1 MSVPAS
7 ADMRPVPAVEA
18 AGGATA
24 ALFRRRGGL
33 FRKYIALFLAL
44 TSMALILHV
53 VSDLYVIYRMDETL
67 LAQFQADKAD
77 TAARRIEQFFAEIEG
92 QIGWT
97 THFQWASESLDQQR
111 FDYVRLLRQVPAIT
125 EIAELDHDGKQQLK
139 VSRLATDVVGGDADF
154 SKSPEY
160 TAAMANGI
168 WFGPVTMRKQSEP
181 YLTMAVAESGRAGG
195 VTVAEVNLKLIW
207 DVISGMEIGHTGLA
221 YVVDRSGRLIAHP
234 DISLV
239 LRNTDFSQLPYVAAA
254 LANVADR
261 TLLPR
266 DPTVETNIAGV
277 RVLTAYAPLPKL
289 GWLMF
294 VELPMR
300 EVLAPV
306 YSSAGSSMLVLLAA
320 LVFATL
326 AAIIMV
332 RRLIGPIRLLQAGAA
347 RIGAGDLDSRIV
359 VRTGDELE
367 DLAAQFNTMAD
378 QLRDHH
384 AGLERTVEERTRDLA
399 RSIGELQALSD
410 VARVV
415 NSTLDLNV
423 VLKRIVTHAVELS
436 QAEGGAIFRHNFR
449 ERTFAIAESSGLDA
463 SLVHVLTSLRIV
475 HEETAMTEA
484 AQTRQA
490 VQLIDMTTGA
500 KYPLKTTLVAA
511 GFHSALIVPLIGP
524 EQVLGALVLVRRIGG
539 TFAVPVIELMSTFA
553 NQSALA
559 MQNAELFEKL
569 ADRGRQLQ
577 LASEHKSQFLA
588 NMSHELRTPLNAIL
602 GYTEL
607 LADGIYGELP
617 ERACGVLQR
626 VLENGRHLLALIN
639 DVLDLAK
646 IEAGEL
652 TLGIE
657 DYHVAPLVH
666 NVMAA
671 MEPLARAK
679 HLVLLA
685 TTADDMPA
693 GHGDARRLQQVLVNL
708 VGNAIKFT
716 DAGEV
721 EVSATE
727 KAGRFRIVVRDTG
740 PGIAPDDQQKIF
752 EEFQQIDNSSTRRK
766 GGTGLGLAI
775 SRRIVELHGG
785 RLSVESTPGQGA
797 TFHVDIPVRVECGS
811 GGAA

>member
-1 MSVPAS
+1 
-7 ADMRPVPAVEA
+7 
-18 AGGATA
+18 
-24 ALFRRRGGL
+24 
-33 FRKYIALFLAL
+33 
-44 TSMALILHV
+44 
-53 VSDLYVIYRMDETL
+53 
-67 LAQFQADKAD
+67 
-77 TAARRIEQFFAEIEG
+77 
-92 QIGWT
+92 
-97 THFQWASESLDQQR
+97 
-111 FDYVRLLRQVPAIT
+111 
-125 EIAELDHDGKQQLK
+125 
-139 VSRLATDVVGGDADF
+139 
-154 SKSPEY
+154 
-160 TAAMANGI
+160 
-168 WFGPVTMRKQSEP
+168 
-181 YLTMAVAESGRAGG
+181 
-195 VTVAEVNLKLIW
+195 
-207 DVISGMEIGHTGLA
+207 
-221 YVVDRSGRLIAHP
+221 
-234 DISLV
+234 
-239 LRNTDFSQLPYVAAA
+239 
-254 LANVADR
+254 
-261 TLLPR
+261 
-266 DPTVETNIAGV
+266 
-277 RVLTAYAPLPKL
+277 
-289 GWLMF
+289 
-294 VELPMR
+294 
-300 EVLAPV
+300 
-306 YSSAGSSMLVLLAA
+306 
-320 LVFATL
+320 
-326 AAIIMV
+326 
-332 RRLIGPIRLLQAGAA
+332 
-347 RIGAGDLDSRIV
+347 
-359 VRTGDELE
+359 
-367 DLAAQFNTMAD
+367 
-378 QLRDHH
+378 
-384 AGLERTVEERTRDLA
+384 
-399 RSIGELQALSD
+399 
-410 VARVV
+410 
-415 NSTLDLNV
+415 
-423 VLKRIVTHAVELS
+423 
-436 QAEGGAIFRHNFR
+436 
-449 ERTFAIAESSGLDA
+449 
-463 SLVHVLTSLRIV
+463 
-475 HEETAMTEA
+475 
-484 AQTRQA
+484 
-490 VQLIDMTTGA
+490 
-500 KYPLKTTLVAA
+500 
-511 GFHSALIVPLIGP
+511 
-524 EQVLGALVLVRRIGG
+524 
-539 TFAVPVIELMSTFA
+539 VIELMSTFA